1 MKKLNSMKLIMC
13 LLFAAIV
20 LLFHKGEAFASEV
33 DGYKLVVGSTGTVDI
48 SDTVYEL
55 KNDTV
60 DFYVKDKEGSDLSG
74 VNITWTTSKP
84 DVVSIPPTS
93 GDSITIKREAPGYSV
108 ITATIKEDG
117 KEDVTLKV
125 EVKIDFKINIDGLDV
140 SDEKIIELDANAT
153 KNVFLKY
160 VNGDE
165 IPTDLYEDSFIW
177 NTGNEKVAS
186 VKATTSG
193 STVTAVGAGS
203 TPIMIYAV
211 DGKQS
216 DLPKMF
222 TVAVKPSFSITT
234 EEGETKSGQYKKQ
247 DKPNTPVVYADVD
260 DFYLKLDHGDVNNL
274 TWVVKDAS
282 DNSVINHKDGKG
294 KITGKASDGG
304 TSMHFTNVKAGV
316 YDIYAFVG
324 SEYDTNSDVTY
335 AFMRVVIPIR
345 FRQDRVIMSVGD
357 IYNILDNSNIHDID
371 VLETPKSNS
380 YLQYNNNGDFI
391 ARLKGETKIG
401 FQYNIHR
408 KTPLYPEQIFIDRP
422 DLEDKLKLDDAIS
435 VDFWI
440 IDKIQLNMT
449 EGSMYENGT
458 LLLIAEVSND
468 DLRVEWKS
476 SNENLATVSKV
487 DESNDRKVV
496 VTAKNIQNPLNQ
508 DEKVTI
514 TASLMDDK
522 GVVKSV
528 TCDIT
533 VKRAITNIT
542 INPSEL
548 TLHIGETAI
557 LDAIIT
563 PEVLN
568 RETVLHWASSDESV
582 VSFTVYNNT
591 SIRVEALK
599 AGHAT
604 ITAIDQNNV
613 IVGYSQITV
622 DKPVESIDLSETEII
637 TDLSIKYLQLEPIFT
652 PADAT
657 NKKVTW
663 FSTNEKIATVDQYG
677 VVTIKASGEV
687 SIVATSVDNPNAKA
701 ICNITIHTPVMS
713 LQLEQNELEL
723 KVGNS
728 ATLSYILL
736 PQNAT
741 NKSVVWASTNPAIA
755 DVDANGKVTAK
766 GVGNAVIILRSLDH
780 GLTAYCTVKVTGSG
794 SGSSA
799 EDAGFKFDVETL
811 ELETGDEYEVKV
823 TFKDKGMTV
832 TDLRWESS
840 DTRIATVDHYGKI
853 KAKTPGV
860 VTISARNEDG
870 DKVSLKLTVIEPIEE
885 ILLNFTEKEIRV
897 KSKFSLSASVTPSNA
912 TNQKIIWKSS
922 DTKIATVNK
931 NGVVEGLTPGK
942 VEIIAS
948 VEGEEVTA
956 TCVVTV
962 TEDATGIELNYSSYR
977 LGKGDKVML
986 KAKVLPEFASQS
998 VKWVSSN
1005 PEVATV
1011 NSKGKVEG
1019 ISYGYATI
1027 TAITKDGTELEA
1039 SCEIEVV
1046 KPVTRVELDKGYL
1059 SMMTGESKKLKA
1071 TISPKNA
1078 TYNTI
1083 KWTSSDDSI
1092 AIVDENGVVTAIKE
1106 GKVDI
1111 TAAAEDGSGKKAV
1124 CIVNIRAGVPATGIT
1139 AMEKKITMVPGE
1151 SRTVKAVLNPVNST
1165 DGITW
1170 SSDNSAIAK
1179 VDPKT
1184 GKITARSTGTANITV
1199 MTDGGKSAVIQ
1210 VNVVGLSFNNLTL
1223 EQYTTY
1229 ESTLTVEGTDS
1240 NVNWSIDNP
1249 SVAKITKVGKNGL
1262 RISTRA
1268 IGKAT
1273 ITATV
1278 DGRKLTCKL
1287 TVTAIQ

>member
-1 MKKLNSMKLIMC
+1 MKKYKSMKLIMC
-13 LLFAAIV
+13 LLFAALV
-20 LLFHKGEAFASEV
+20 LLFHNGIAFASEA
-33 DGYKLVVGSTGTVDI
+33 DSEEYKLVVGSTGTKDI
-48 SDTVYEL
+48 ADTVYEL
-55 KNDTV
+55 KDSTV
-60 DFYVKDKEGSDLSG
+60 EFFVKDEDGNVPTG
-74 VNITWTTSKP
+74 VDITWKTSVS
-84 DVVSIPPTS
+84 DVVALASATGNS
-93 GDSITIKREAPGYSV
+93 NEITRKAPGYSE
-108 ITATIKEDG
+108 ITATIKEQGTEKVLD
-117 KEDVTLKV
+117 TLKV
-125 EVKIDFKINIDGLDV
+125 EVMVDFKIDFAAMGITEGKINELEVNDTLDI
-140 SDEKIIELDANAT
+140 K
-153 KNVFLKY
+153 LKY
-160 VNGDE
+160 VNNDP
-165 IPTDLYEDSFIW
+165 IPANLYEDAFIW
-177 NTGNEKVAS
+177 NTGNVQVAT
-186 VKATTSG
+186 VNPTATK

-203 TPIMIYAV
+203 TNILIYAAN
-211 DGKQS
+211 GKAE
-216 DLPKMF
+216 DLPQMLP
-222 TVAVKPSFSITT
+222 VAVTPSFTININETITLS
-234 EEGETKSGQYKKQ
+234 KQYKKVA
-247 DKPNTPVVYADVD
+247 TPKTPEVYAPVN
-260 DFYLKLDHGDVNNL
+260 DFYLKLDHGNVNNI

-282 DNSVINHKDGKG
+282 NGSIINQDGTG
-294 KITGKASDGG
+294 KITSSPSDGG

-316 YDIYAFVG
+316 YDIFAFVG
-324 SEYDTNSDVTY
+324 SEFDTSSDVTY
-335 AFMRVVIPIR
+335 AFMRIVVPIM
-345 FRQDRVIMSVGD
+345 FKESRVIMSVDD
-357 IYNILDNSNIHDID
+357 IYNILDNSNIHSMS
-371 VLETPKSNS
+371 VLETPSSNT
-380 YLQYNNNGDFI
+380 YLQYNSQGFYR
-391 ARLKGETKIG
+391 ARLKGETQITLE
-401 FQYNIHR
+401 YNMHMT
-408 KTPLYPEQIFIDRP
+408 TPLYPADITTDL
-422 DLEDKLKLDDAIS
+422 DLEKPFT
-435 VDFWI
+435 VEFWI
-440 IDKIQLNMT
+440 IDKINLNMT
-449 EGSMYENGT
+449 KGSMYENGT
-458 LLLIAEVSND
+458 LQLEAVVSNP

-476 SNENLATVSKV
+476 SNENLATVSQV
-487 DESNDRKVV
+487 DENNDRIVT
-496 VTAKNIQNPLNQ
+496 VTAKNIQNPINQ

-514 TASLMDDK
+514 TATLMDDK
-522 GVVKSV
+522 GVVKTV
-528 TCDIT
+528 ACEIT
-533 VKRAITNIT
+533 VKRAVTSIT
-542 INPSEL
+542 ISPSEL

-568 RETVLHWASSDESV
+568 RETVIHWASSDESV

-591 SIRVEALK
+591 SIRIEALK
-599 AGHAT
+599 AGRST

-622 DKPVESIDLSETEII
+622 DRPVESIDLSETEII
-637 TDLSIKYLQLEPIFT
+637 TDLSTKYLQLEAIFT

-657 NKKVTW
+657 NKKINW
-663 FSTNEKIATVDQYG
+663 FSTNENIATVDQYG

-713 LQLEQNELEL
+713 LQLEQNELEMR
-723 KVGNS
+723 VGNS

-736 PQNAT
+736 PQNAS
-741 NKSVVWASTNPAIA
+741 NKSVVWASTNPSIA

-794 SGSSA
+794 SGSST

-811 ELETGDEYEVKV
+811 QLDTGDEYEIKV

-840 DTRIATVDHYGKI
+840 DTKVATVNHYGKI
-853 KAKTPGV
+853 KAKTPGI
-860 VTISARNEDG
+860 VTISARNEAG

-885 ILLNFTEKEIRV
+885 ILLNFTEKEVRV
-897 KSKFSLSASVTPSNA
+897 NNKFRLIASVSPSNA

-931 NGVVEGLTPGK
+931 NGTVQGIAPGR
-942 VEIIAS
+942 VEITAS
-948 VEGEEVTA
+948 VEGEKVTA
-956 TCVVTV
+956 KCIVTV
-962 TEDATGIELNYSSYR
+962 TEDATGIELNHISYR
-977 LGKGDKVML
+977 LGKGDKVTL

-998 VKWVSSN
+998 VKWVSNN
-1005 PEVATV
+1005 PAVATV

-1019 ISYGYATI
+1019 ISYGFATI

-1046 KPVTRVELDKGYL
+1046 KPVTRVLLDKGYL

-1078 TYNTI
+1078 TYGSI

-1092 AIVDENGVVTAIKE
+1092 AIVDEKGVVTAIKE
-1106 GKVDI
+1106 GKVNI

-1139 AMEKKITMVPGE
+1139 VMDKKVTMVAGE
-1151 SRTVKAVLNPVNST
+1151 TKTVKAVLNPVNST

-1179 VDPKT
+1179 VDSKT

-1199 MTDGGKSAVIQ
+1199 MTDGGKSATVQ
-1210 VNVVGLSFNNLTL
+1210 VNVVGLSFNNLTI

-1229 ESTLTVEGTDS
+1229 ESILTVEGTNS
-1240 NVNWSIDNP
+1240 SVNWSIDNP

-1273 ITATV
+1273 ITAMV